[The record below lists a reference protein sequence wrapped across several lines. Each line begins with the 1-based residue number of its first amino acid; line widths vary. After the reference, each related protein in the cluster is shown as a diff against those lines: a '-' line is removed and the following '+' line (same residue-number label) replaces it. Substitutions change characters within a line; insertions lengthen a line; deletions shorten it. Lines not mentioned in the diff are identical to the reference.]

1 MERLDHLAEKF
12 KHKCNIH
19 EAWTTGKTDML
30 NKDDYEKATLA
41 DVLVNKQFQVWFEIC
56 TFLILL
62 CVMRWSNSFS
72 SHRANPVYLECA
84 YLHLDLYLSL
94 VK

>member
-41 DVLVNKQFQVWFEIC
+41 DVLVNKWLQVCSYVF
-56 TFLILL
+56 
-62 CVMRWSNSFS
+62 VNSFVHFAMEQHFQQPYNKCYFS
-72 SHRANPVYLECA
+72 GRRMLCT
-84 YLHLDLYLSL
+84 
-94 VK
+94 

>member
-19 EAWTTGKTDML
+19 EAWTSGKTDML

-41 DVLVNKQFQVWFEIC
+41 DVLVNKQSVVAC
-56 TFLILL
+56 
-62 CVMRWSNSFS
+62 SF
-72 SHRANPVYLECA
+72 NP
-84 YLHLDLYLSL
+84 L
-94 VK
+94 VCY